1 GGSERLWGVGW
12 EWTEVPGGVE
22 ALEAIRESGFDPA
35 TSAVV
40 EGEAGSSGVGR
51 PGGLAGT
58 VNYME
63 AAPEDVSIT
72 ASATTPS
79 VVVVR
84 NAWDGGWSA
93 TVDGQPAPVL
103 RADYFLQGV
112 PIPAGTHEIRL
123 TYRDPMI
130 GRGLALSALVWLG
143 WVAALAG
150 AVIVQRR
157 RFSLV
162 GEGSRADGGTG
173 AARGPAGS

>member
-1 GGSERLWGVGW
+1 
-12 EWTEVPGGVE
+12 E

-40 EGEAGSSGVGR
+40 EGEAGSSAVGR

-58 VNYME
+58 ATYTE

-112 PIPAGTHEIRL
+112 PIPAGTHEICL
-123 TYRDPMI
+123 TYRAPMI
-130 GRGLALSALVWLG
+130 GRGLAFSALVWLG

-150 AVIVQRR
+150 ALIVRR
-157 RFSLV
+157 RRCSEA
-162 GEGSRADGGTG
+162 GDDARPGG
-173 AARGPAGS
+173 RAGSSPRLARRR